1 MSKRSS
7 KLAGA
12 VVVTA
17 FLLVAGCATTSDRSS
32 AQASA
37 EVSPALESQY
47 RQALAAMKT
56 KQWKVAIPGLE
67 AITRQN
73 DRLSGPYL
81 NLGIAYA
88 NTGDMDKAM
97 AALQDAVERNPGN
110 PLAYNQLG
118 ILYRRAGRFDEARQM
133 YEHALQADP
142 ACADAHW
149 NLGILQDIYLQQPGQ
164 ALEHYERYR
173 QLTGSDDPHLR
184 LWIADLRQRTR
195 KEQITAGMKQP

>member
-1 MSKRSS
+1 VLNRSN
-7 KLAGA
+7 KLAG
-12 VVVTA
+12 V
-17 FLLVAGCATTSDRSS
+17 LLVALLLNGGCATTPDRS
-32 AQASA
+32 ASRA
-37 EVSPALESQY
+37 PGAVSPALQSQY
-47 RQALAAMKT
+47 GQALAAMKT
-56 KQWKVAIPGLE
+56 GQWQAAIRKLE

-88 NTGDMDKAM
+88 NSGDTGKAT
-97 AALQDAVERNPGN
+97 AALQKSIARNPAN

-118 ILYRRAGRFDEARQM
+118 ILYRRAGRFKEARQM

-149 NLGILQDIYLQQPGQ
+149 NLGILDDIYLQQPGQ
-164 ALEHYERYR
+164 ALQHYERYQ

-195 KEQITAGMKQP
+195 TDQITAGTRQP